1 MKSILGR
8 AQYSSDHVQDFATIA
23 ASLHEVI
30 TQYDKRKKKRL
41 DYTLEALDAFELFKS
56 AINDC
61 PKRFFYDPSLPTY
74 LATDAS
80 EIAGGVCGVP
90 LPS

>member
-23 ASLHEVI
+23 ASLHEFI

-41 DYTLEALDAFELFKS
+41 DYPQEALDAFELFKT

-61 PKRFFYDPSLPTY
+61 PKRYFDDPSLPTY

-80 EIAGGVCGVP
+80 EIASGVCGVP